1 MIATTP
7 SAQSMPA
14 RSFRKMAFPVRSDAG
29 FSWGTNTSCPA
40 VRNRVANCTLNSRSA
55 VVNNGPAR

>member
-7 SAQSMPA
+7 SAQSRPA
-14 RSFRKMAFPVRSDAG
+14 RSFRKMAFPVGSDAG
-29 FSWGTNTSCPA
+29 FSWGMNTSWPA
-40 VRNRVANCTLNSRSA
+40 VRNRVASCMLNSRSG